1 MGARFKWLTESH
13 SPRLRTAAE
22 SATEVSCCLE
32 PHPCEVIRG
41 NLAIHT
47 CISEEERLFILQLF
61 FLKRVN
67 YYKSFT

>member
-13 SPRLRTAAE
+13 SPRLRTTAE

-41 NLAIHT
+41 MYAKVYKG
-47 CISEEERLFILQLF
+47 
-61 FLKRVN
+61 LKN
-67 YYKSFT
+67 PFHS

>member
-13 SPRLRTAAE
+13 SPRLRTATE

-41 NLAIHT
+41 NNVIVLSPIPST
-47 CISEEERLFILQLF
+47 SRKERRERE
-61 FLKRVN
+61 KWTVHN
-67 YYKSFT
+67 V